1 MGLDLRYPIGFMFAL
16 LGAILVGYGL
26 LHPSLH
32 APLTQANLDFE
43 AGLVMLA
50 FGVAMTALAW
60 RASRK

>member
-1 MGLDLRYPIGFMFAL
+1 MGLDLRYPIGFLFAL

-26 LHPSLH
+26 LHPNLR
-32 APLTQANLDFE
+32 APLAVANLNVD

-50 FGVAMTALAW
+50 FGVTMATLAR